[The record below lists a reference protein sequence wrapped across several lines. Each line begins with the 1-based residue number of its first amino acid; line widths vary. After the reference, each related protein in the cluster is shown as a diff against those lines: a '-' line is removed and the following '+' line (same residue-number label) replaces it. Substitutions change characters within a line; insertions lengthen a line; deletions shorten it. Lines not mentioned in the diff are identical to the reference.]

1 MAFHSESLTASSI
14 GPLQPGQAGRVLLTG
29 ARGFTG
35 HYLRAELQAAGYQ
48 VIDAVAETAI
58 HAPVAA
64 TPSPTSASNLAP
76 SSAPTS
82 TQTRAQ
88 NPAPTAPAEQVALD
102 ITSLEN
108 CREVMQAVRPDYLI
122 HLAAISFV
130 GHADAEAFYRVNV
143 IGTLNLLQAMADTGV
158 APKRVVLAS
167 SANIYGNAAAGIL
180 TEAQPPAPINH
191 YAMSKLAMEYLVKP
205 WCERFPVAVTRPFN
219 YTGIGQGAQFL
230 VPKIVSHFV
239 ARAPV
244 IELGNLDVE
253 RDFSDVRTVA
263 RVYRELLQA
272 DCAGQ
277 TVNICSGQPYSLRD
291 IIAMMEAIAGYAI
304 EVQVNPAFV
313 RANEV
318 KTLVGSTARLHA
330 LVGQHGHIPLQETL
344 RWMAQE

>member
-1 MAFHSESLTASSI
+1 MVFHSDPLSGASAT
-14 GPLQPGQAGRVLLTG
+14 PLQAGQGGQVGRVLLTG

-35 HYLRAELQAAGYQ
+35 HYVRAELQAAGYQ
-48 VIDAVAETAI
+48 VIDAVAESGTN
-58 HAPVAA
+58 VA
-64 TPSPTSASNLAP
+64 
-76 SSAPTS
+76 
-82 TQTRAQ
+82 
-88 NPAPTAPAEQVALD
+88 APTATTPAPGTARPANQVVLD

-108 CREVMQAVRPDYLI
+108 CRDVMQAVRPDYLI

-158 APKRVVLAS
+158 APRRVVLAS

-180 TEAQPPAPINH
+180 TEAQAPAPINH

-205 WCERFPVAVTRPFN
+205 WGERFPLVVTRPFN
-219 YTGIGQGAQFL
+219 YTGVGQGAQFL

-239 ARAPV
+239 DHAAV

-304 EVQVNPAFV
+304 EVRVNPAFV

-318 KTLVGSTARLHA
+318 KTLVGSTERLHA
-330 LVGQHGHIPLQETL
+330 LVGQHGHIPLQDTL
-344 RWMAQE
+344 RWMARE

>member
-1 MAFHSESLTASSI
+1 MVFHSDSLTDLSL
-14 GPLQPGQAGRVLLTG
+14 PRLQPGQACRVLLTG

-35 HYLRAELQAAGYQ
+35 FYVRAELQAAGYT
-48 VIDAVAETAI
+48 VVDAVAETGA
-58 HAPVAA
+58 HADAAAAAVGIASVAA
-64 TPSPTSASNLAP
+64 AA
-76 SSAPTS
+76 
-82 TQTRAQ
+82 
-88 NPAPTAPAEQVALD
+88 PAPADPVIAPLAQAEQVALD
-102 ITSLEN
+102 ITSLDH
-108 CREVMQAVRPDYLI
+108 CRAVMQAVRPDYLI

-143 IGTLNLLQAMADTGV
+143 VGTLNLLQAMADTGV
-158 APKRVVLAS
+158 VPERVVLAS

-205 WCERFPVAVTRPFN
+205 WCERFPIVVTRPFN
-219 YTGIGQGAQFL
+219 YTGVGQGAQFL

-263 RVYRELLQA
+263 RVYRDLLQA

-277 TVNICSGQPYSLRD
+277 TVNICSGQPYSLRA
-291 IIAMMEAIAGYAI
+291 IVGMMEAIAGYAI
-304 EVQVNPAFV
+304 EVRVNPAFV

-318 KTLVGSTARLHA
+318 KTLLGSTARLHA
-330 LVGQHGHIPLQETL
+330 LVGEHGYIPLQDTL